1 MEYVVPHYKEIFKN
15 FFIISLFYVYIFQ
28 PPVINK
34 YIYIVLEFI
43 IFLFYVLFV
52 DKKIIRIF
60 VKKFKVEIFLLYTII
75 CYSILRDILAGN
87 EVYSF
92 RFFAWVFQSFV
103 FGFLIIYVIE
113 KFNKKNEDRLQI
125 ISLLYWTCFIASIF
139 TLILLTNKPLDNY
152 YQSIQL
158 DDFEQ
163 YASMAFR
170 YRAYGISE
178 NLTFTYSY
186 VMGFFAGYTLL
197 VIRKNIFLIFPFL
210 LFVLAIM
217 FNARIGIVA
226 LLLFFILLLVQRKLS
241 NIILTIVLSL
251 IIFSALA
258 IKYSYVTDMVASN
271 QDWVFQFFYDISDSI
286 FGTHHASNSELRGK
300 SFVSVSSI
308 AERV

>member
-139 TLILLTNKPLDNY
+139 TLIL
-152 YQSIQL
+152 
-158 DDFEQ
+158 
-163 YASMAFR
+163 
-170 YRAYGISE
+170 
-178 NLTFTYSY
+178 
-186 VMGFFAGYTLL
+186 
-197 VIRKNIFLIFPFL
+197 
-210 LFVLAIM
+210 
-217 FNARIGIVA
+217 
-226 LLLFFILLLVQRKLS
+226 
-241 NIILTIVLSL
+241 
-251 IIFSALA
+251 
-258 IKYSYVTDMVASN
+258 
-271 QDWVFQFFYDISDSI
+271 
-286 FGTHHASNSELRGK
+286 
-300 SFVSVSSI
+300 
-308 AERV
+308 